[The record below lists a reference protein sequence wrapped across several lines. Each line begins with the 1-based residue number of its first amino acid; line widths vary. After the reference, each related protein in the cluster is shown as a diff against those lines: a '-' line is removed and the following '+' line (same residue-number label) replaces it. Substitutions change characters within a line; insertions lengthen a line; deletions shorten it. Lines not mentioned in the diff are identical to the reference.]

1 MTDPNQ
7 APSPTGMLVIDKPY
21 GRTSTSVCTV
31 VKARLRAGGAP
42 KRVKVGHGGT
52 LDPLASGVL
61 VILVGRA
68 TKLCDEVMAGEKGYL
83 ADVDL
88 GVTSATDDLESDPV
102 PTPGAAPV
110 SRGDIE
116 QALGSFIGRIEQR
129 PPAHSA
135 VKIGGKRAYHLAR
148 AGDGPEPEA
157 RPVEIHEIGVASYDW
172 PRVTLDVRC
181 GKGVYIRS
189 LARDLGAALG
199 VGGMLGGL
207 RRTRVGRFRIE
218 DSIAFNEL
226 PDPLGQGDLLV
237 TPEVERLL
245 KPNTQA

>member
-7 APSPTGMLVIDKPY
+7 SPGPTGVLVIDKAY

-52 LDPLASGVL
+52 LDPLASGIL
-61 VILVGRA
+61 VILIGKA
-68 TKLCDEVMAGEKGYL
+68 TKLCDEVMAGEKAYL
-83 ADVDL
+83 AEVDL
-88 GVTSATDDLESDPV
+88 GVTSPTDDLESEPV
-102 PTPGAAPV
+102 PTPGAQPV
-110 SRGDIE
+110 TREGIE
-116 QALGSFIGRIEQR
+116 RACEKFIGRIDQR

-148 AGDGPEPEA
+148 AGDKPEPEA
-157 RPVEIHEIGVASYDW
+157 RPVDIHEIELRAFEW
-172 PRVTLDVRC
+172 PRATLHIRS

-189 LARDLGAALG
+189 LARDLGEALG
-199 VGGMLGGL
+199 VGGMLAGL
-207 RRTRVGRFRIE
+207 QRTKVGRFTIDE
-218 DSIAFNEL
+218 SITLDAL
-226 PDPLGQGDLLV
+226 SDPLTQEHLTI

-245 KPNTQA
+245 KPRPE

>member
-7 APSPTGMLVIDKPY
+7 TPSPTGVLVIDKAY

-61 VILVGRA
+61 VILIGKA
-68 TKLCDEVMAGEKGYL
+68 TKLCDQVMAGEKEYL
-83 ADVDL
+83 ADIDL
-88 GVTSATDDLESDPV
+88 GVTSPTDDLESEAV
-102 PTPGAAPV
+102 PTPDASPIPREAIERAL
-110 SRGDIE
+110 RGFVGTI
-116 QALGSFIGRIEQR
+116 QQR

-157 RPVEIHEIGVASYDW
+157 RPVVIHEITIAAYEW
-172 PRVTLDVRC
+172 PRLTLDIRC

-189 LARDLGAALG
+189 LARDLGDALG

-207 RRTRVGRFRIE
+207 RRTRVGRF
-218 DSIAFNEL
+218 SIDEAVTLDEL
-226 PDPLGQGDLLV
+226 PDPLTQGDLTI
-237 TPEVERLL
+237 TPEVARLL
-245 KPNTQA
+245 PKA

>member
-7 APSPTGMLVIDKPY
+7 TPSPTGVLVIDKAY

-61 VILVGRA
+61 VILIGKA
-68 TKLCDEVMAGEKGYL
+68 TKLCDQVMAGEKAYR
-83 ADVDL
+83 AEVDL
-88 GVTSATDDLESDPV
+88 GVTSPTDDLESEAV

-110 SRGDIE
+110 ARDRIE
-116 QALGSFIGRIEQR
+116 GALERFIGTIRQR
-129 PPAHSA
+129 PPAHSG
-135 VKIGGKRAYHLAR
+135 VMIGGRRAYHR
-148 AGDGPEPEA
+148 AGAGDAPAPEA
-157 RPVEIHEIGVASYDW
+157 RPVVIHEISVAAYEW
-172 PRVTLDVRC
+172 PRLTLDVRC

-189 LARDLGAALG
+189 LARDLGDALG

-207 RRTRVGRFRIE
+207 RRTRVGRFTIE
-218 DSIAFNEL
+218 EAVTLDAL
-226 PDPLGQGDLLV
+226 PDPLTQGDLTI

-245 KPNTQA
+245 PKR

>member
-7 APSPTGMLVIDKPY
+7 TPSPTGLLVIDKPY
-21 GRTSTSVCTV
+21 GRTSTGICTV
-31 VKARLRAGGAP
+31 VKGRLRAGGAP

-61 VILVGRA
+61 VILVGKA
-68 TKLCDEVMAGEKGYL
+68 TKLCNEVMAGEKGYL

-88 GVTSATDDLESDPV
+88 GVSSPTDDLESEPI
-102 PTPGAAPV
+102 PTPGAEPV
-110 SRGDIE
+110 SRVGIE
-116 QALGSFIGRIEQR
+116 RALEGFIGTIQQK

-135 VKIGGKRAYHLAR
+135 VKIGGKRSYHLAR

-157 RPVEIHEIGVASYDW
+157 RPVEIHEIAIASYDW
-172 PRVTLDVRC
+172 PRVTLDIRC

-207 RRTRVGRFRIE
+207 RRTRVGRFLIE
-218 DSIAFNEL
+218 DAITLDDL
-226 PDPLGQGDLLV
+226 PDPLAQEDLLI
-237 TPEVERLL
+237 TPEVERVR
-245 KPNTQA
+245 KPKA